1 MLYTKNES
9 EFVLKEDR
17 TISTEGFAS
26 FGRKDFNI
34 ELLPGEY
41 DVALFFP
48 EKEGIG
54 ILQSYTLH
62 YKTNKVPV
70 LQ

>member
-34 ELLPGEY
+34 ELLPGEN
-41 DVALFFP
+41 DLALFFP
-48 EKEGIG
+48 EKQGIVISHG
-54 ILQSYTLH
+54 YTLH
-62 YKTNKVPV
+62 FKTKKVPV